1 MICSVRTRFRSP
13 SSRVIAGFLASIV
26 LLAVLNLP
34 LSLSA
39 WVPRG
44 EPLYAL
50 VPVAESLLVIWLLF
64 LLLHRRVT
72 PGLRRWSTV
81 VAGAVYGVLA
91 GVSAAESFFRF
102 YYARAFSA
110 RGDIRM
116 IRGALL
122 LFLGDIGP
130 TVDLIAPVFTGLLL
144 LALAAAGWA
153 VALAGSAVLRRAKV
167 GPVTLAAVTLLG
179 VAAVGATGP
188 PSSIA
193 ALAARSWFE
202 GRPAEFVEVVAAA
215 DEDEGDEAGPQP
227 AARDSAARESEYRFP
242 GLRDRDIYVF
252 VIEAYGYASVY
263 RPELARHLDPY
274 RDRLEE
280 VLNEQGYRTVTSYL
294 RSPVAGGYSWL
305 AEATFLTGQWINSQ
319 ERFLKL
325 YDAGLPTL
333 SGTLHAGGY
342 YTLTVR
348 PGTVHGPWPEAWDL
362 YRFEESIGAHGNGF
376 GFAGPW
382 FSYVPV
388 TDQFAIWNAH
398 QRIEELTRPGGTAAE
413 RPLLVYYQLV
423 TSHTPF
429 NKIPPLIEWDALGD
443 GSVYHER
450 ADEILRFDNT
460 WTGGTQLVEGYLAA
474 IGYVF
479 DVITDY
485 VARIMDHSRDPII
498 VIFGDHE
505 PQRPI
510 RSTESVLSVPIHVA
524 GRDDEVLE
532 CFIAEG
538 FGAGMRP
545 DQAPPHRLMS
555 EFFPM
560 MVELARNC
568 R

>member
-1 MICSVRTRFRSP
+1 MIPLVRTQLRSP
-13 SSRVIAGFLASIV
+13 SFRVLAGILTSIV
-26 LLAVLNLP
+26 LLVVLNLP

-39 WVPRG
+39 WIPRG
-44 EPLYAL
+44 EPVHAL
-50 VPVAESLLVIWLLF
+50 VPVAESLLMIWLL
-64 LLLHRRVT
+64 LLLLDRRVA
-72 PGLRRWSTV
+72 PGVRRWSTV

-130 TVDLIAPVFTGLLL
+130 TVDLIAPVFTVLLF

-167 GPVTLAAVTLLG
+167 GPGTLAAVTLLG
-179 VAAVGATGP
+179 VAAGAAAGP
-188 PSSIA
+188 PSSVA
-193 ALAARSWFE
+193 ALAVRSWFE
-202 GRPAEFVEVVAAA
+202 GRPTEFVEVVAADEEEPA
-215 DEDEGDEAGPQP
+215 DEP
-227 AARDSAARESEYRFP
+227 EYRFP

-263 RPELARHLDPY
+263 RPELARYLDPY
-274 RDRLEE
+274 RDRLED
-280 VLNEQGYRTVTSYL
+280 VLNEKGYRAVTSYL
-294 RSPVAGGYSWL
+294 RAPVAGGYSWL

-319 ERFLKL
+319 ERFLQL
-325 YDAGLPTL
+325 YGADLPTL
-333 SGTLHAGGY
+333 SGTLHEGGY
-342 YTLTVR
+342 YTLTIR
-348 PGTVHGPWPEAWDL
+348 PGTVHGPWPEGWDL
-362 YRFEESIGAHGNGF
+362 YRFEESIGAHGDGF

-388 TDQFAIWNAH
+388 TDQFAIWTAH
-398 QRIEELTRPGGTAAE
+398 QRIEELTRPGGAAAD

-423 TSHTPF
+423 SSHTPF
-429 NKIPPLIEWDALGD
+429 NKIPPLVEWEELGD

-450 ADEILRFDNT
+450 ADEIQRFDNT
-460 WTGGTQLVEGYLAA
+460 WTGGTQLVEGYLAS

-485 VARIMDHSRDPII
+485 VERIMDHSREPII

-524 GRDDEVLE
+524 GGDDIVE
-532 CFIAEG
+532 CFVASG

-545 DQAPPHRLMS
+545 DQEPPHRLMS
-555 EFFPM
+555 DFFPL
-560 MVELARNC
+560 MVDLARNC

>member
-1 MICSVRTRFRSP
+1 MIPSVRTRCISP
-13 SSRVIAGFLASIV
+13 ASRIIPAIFASIV

-34 LSLSA
+34 LSLST

-44 EPLYAL
+44 EPLRAL
-50 VPVAESLLVIWLLF
+50 VPVAESLLMLWVLY
-64 LLLHRRVT
+64 LLLDRRLA
-72 PGLRRWSTV
+72 PGVRRWSTMA
-81 VAGAVYGVLA
+81 AGGVFGVLA
-91 GVSAAESFFRF
+91 GVSAAESFFQF
-102 YYARAFSA
+102 YYARPFSA

-130 TVDLIAPVFTGLLL
+130 TVDLIAPVFTVLLF

-153 VALAGSAVLRRAKV
+153 LAAAASAVLRRAKV
-167 GPVTLAAVTLLG
+167 GPVSLAAVTLLG
-179 VAAVGATGP
+179 VAAVAATGP
-188 PSSIA
+188 PSSVA
-193 ALAARSWFE
+193 ALAVGSWFE
-202 GRPAEFVEVVAAA
+202 GRPAEFVEVVEVP
-215 DEDEGDEAGPQP
+215 DEVEGDGAGPQP
-227 AARDSAARESEYRFP
+227 AAREAAAEAPDYRFP

-280 VLNEQGYRTVTSYL
+280 VLNAKGYRVVTSYL

-319 ERFLKL
+319 ERFLQL

-333 SGTLHAGGY
+333 SGTLHEGGY
-342 YTLTVR
+342 YTLTIR
-348 PGTVHGPWPEAWDL
+348 PGTVHGEWPEGWDL
-362 YRFEESIGAHGNGF
+362 YRFEESIIAHGDGF

-388 TDQFAIWNAH
+388 TDQFAIWTAH
-398 QRIEELTRPGGTAAE
+398 HRIKELTQPGGAAE
-413 RPLLVYYQLV
+413 DRPLLVYYQLV
-423 TSHTPF
+423 SSHTPF
-429 NKIPPLIEWDALGD
+429 NKIPPLIEWEELGD

-450 ADEILRFDNT
+450 SDEILRFDNT
-460 WTGGTQLVEGYLAA
+460 WTGGTQLVEGYLASMS
-474 IGYVF
+474 YVF

-485 VARIMDHSRDPII
+485 VDRVMDHSRDPVI
-498 VIFGDHE
+498 VILGDHE

-524 GRDDEVLE
+524 GRDDIVG

-545 DQAPPHRLMS
+545 YQEPPHRLMND
-555 EFFPM
+555 FFPM
-560 MVELARNC
+560 MIDLARGC
-568 R
+568 P